1 MNIKYL
7 IFACSKQKENKEE
20 LFTLSYSVVVILSM
34 KKSEQFQGV
43 NEQTE
48 ATASDDGW
56 VIGGGD
62 DRR

>member
-1 MNIKYL
+1 
-7 IFACSKQKENKEE
+7 
-20 LFTLSYSVVVILSM
+20 M
-34 KKSEQFQGV
+34 KNSEQFQGV